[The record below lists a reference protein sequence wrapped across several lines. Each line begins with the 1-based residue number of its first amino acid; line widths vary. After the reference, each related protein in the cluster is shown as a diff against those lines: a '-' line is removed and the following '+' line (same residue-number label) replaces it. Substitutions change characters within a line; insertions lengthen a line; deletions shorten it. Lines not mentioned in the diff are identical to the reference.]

1 MGLLPGMNAGAMKK
15 QLEQF
20 DDKELV
26 RIQSIVQSMTPGE
39 RNNPKVLNGTRRARI
54 AKGSGR
60 QVSEVNKL
68 VERFEGA
75 QKMMKAVRSGNVPG
89 LPKGMQLPPGMNLPP
104 AAKPQNMPP
113 KKKSRSGNPAK
124 RAQEEAN

>member
-1 MGLLPGMNAGAMKK
+1 ML
-15 QLEQF
+15 F
-20 DDKELV
+20 
-26 RIQSIVQSMTPGE
+26 RSTPLE

-89 LPKGMQLPPGMNLPP
+89 LPKGMQLPPGMSLPP
-104 AAKPQNMPP
+104 AQKSGKTPP

-124 RAQEEAN
+124 RALEEGN